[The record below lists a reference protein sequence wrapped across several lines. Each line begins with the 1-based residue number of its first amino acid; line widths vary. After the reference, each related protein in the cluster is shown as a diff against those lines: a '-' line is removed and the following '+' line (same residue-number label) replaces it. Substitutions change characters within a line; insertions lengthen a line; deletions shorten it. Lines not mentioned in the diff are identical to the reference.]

1 MSEELQ
7 AKAKR
12 AQKRVLD
19 SIPPRWI
26 LPADVKA
33 KVTKSDVRSIIP
45 SCGLLSAA
53 QIDIINQNASEVVQK
68 LAEGEWKATEVM
80 EAFCAS
86 AAVAHQIV
94 NCLVEFFP
102 DEAMARARQ
111 LDRQLAETKTPAGP
125 LHGLPMAI
133 KDTHEVKG
141 KSFTWAFSTWLDRP
155 AADADSSGVKI
166 MRDAG
171 VIFFARTT
179 MPQTGMALE
188 TVSPL
193 WGRTLNPFNP
203 AVFGAG
209 GSSGGDGA
217 LVAMR
222 GSPASGLSTDIGG
235 SIRAPAAFNGL
246 YGIRPTSERTPRTGL
261 GAPVKGNVSIKVS
274 TGPLCH
280 SMTDL
285 KMLVKLL
292 LTHPTLPYEPTACL
306 PFWDE
311 MAASNPRKN
320 LRIGLMLTDG
330 VVDPHP
336 PVSRALEE
344 VCTRLKAAGHTLVEF
359 RPPFDCWEAALTTW
373 ALYFQTGAAETLGL
387 LEAGGEKPIPVFAH
401 YLKTFNIKPLTVT
414 EQFRH
419 NASMAAYKAAF
430 QRSWD
435 AADGAYDCIICP
447 SAPMA
452 GVPHDFPLWWGYTT
466 LWNLLDY
473 PSIIMPLK
481 GFTISSQQ
489 DPKAAGYSPRS
500 NPFDRANWEICKF
513 LESCREL
520 NVLIMR
526 PPDDPEMWKT
536 QPMTFQIVSRP
547 YRDEDLINVSE
558 VIDGVVNTANMPR
571 L

>member
-19 SIPPRWI
+19 SIPSRWI
-26 LPADVKA
+26 LPANVKA
-33 KVTKSDVRSIIP
+33 KFSKGDARSIIP
-45 SCGLLSAA
+45 ASGLLTTA
-53 QIDIINQNASEVVQK
+53 QIDIINHDASDIVQK
-68 LAEGEWKATEVM
+68 LAEGKFKAAEVM

-86 AAVAHQIV
+86 AAVAHQVV

-102 DEAMARARQ
+102 DEAISQARQ
-111 LDRQLAETKTPAGP
+111 LDEQFSETKTLAGP

-133 KDTHEVKG
+133 KDTHDVKG
-141 KSFTWAFSTWLDRP
+141 RTTTWAFATWLDRP
-155 AADADSSGVKI
+155 AADADSSTVKV

-171 VIFFARTT
+171 AIFFARTT

-246 YGIRPTSERTPRTGL
+246 YGMRPTAERVPRTGL
-261 GAPVKGNVSIKVS
+261 ASPAGGNVSIKVS
-274 TGPLCH
+274 TGPVCH
-280 SMTDL
+280 SMQDL
-285 KMLVKLL
+285 RMFVKLL

-311 MAASNPRKN
+311 IAASKSRPK
-320 LRIGLMLTDG
+320 LRIGLMLTDD

-336 PVSRALEE
+336 PVLRALEE
-344 VCTRLKAAGHTLVEF
+344 VRAKLRAAGHTIVDF

-373 ALYFQTGAAETLGL
+373 ALYFQTGAAETLAL

-401 YLKTFNIKPLTVT
+401 YLKTFDIKPLAVT
-414 EQFRH
+414 ELFRH
-419 NASMAAYKAAF
+419 NAAQAGYKAAF
-430 QRSWD
+430 QQSWD
-435 AADGAYDCIICP
+435 GDGSYDCIICP
-447 SAPMA
+447 SAPLA
-452 GVPHDFPLWWGYTT
+452 GSPHDFPLWWGYTT

-473 PSIIMPLK
+473 PSIMMPLK
-481 GFTISSQQ
+481 GFKINSQR
-489 DPKAAGYSPRS
+489 DPKTAAYSPRS
-500 NPFDRANWEICKF
+500 NPFDRANWEIY
-513 LESCREL
+513 
-520 NVLIMR
+520 
-526 PPDDPEMWKT
+526 DPEVWKT
-536 QPMTFQIVSRP
+536 QPMTFQIVGRP
-547 YRDEDLINVSE
+547 YHDEALINVSE
-558 VIDGVVNTANMPR
+558 VIDGVVNATNAPH